1 MLHKLYDLIHH
12 SQSDEKKTFSLLHQ
26 VASRH
31 ADPLGLFFIYLNQL
45 FGAKSCTVGDLFA
58 GLHKDWMMVHQG
70 PAAGGSLQQLQPS
83 ASWPSSIRKA

>member
-1 MLHKLYDLIHH
+1 MHSLGKGHFLLHKSFDLWMLHKLYDLIRH
-12 SQSDEKKTFSLLHQ
+12 SQSDEKKTFPLLHQ

-58 GLHKDWMMVHQG
+58 GLYKD
-70 PAAGGSLQQLQPS
+70 
-83 ASWPSSIRKA
+83 

>member
-1 MLHKLYDLIHH
+1 MLHKLYDLIRH
-12 SQSDEKKTFSLLHQ
+12 SQSDEKKTFPLLHQ

-58 GLHKDWMMVHQG
+58 GLYKDWMMVHRG
-70 PAAGGSLQQLQPS
+70 PTAGGSLLQLQPS